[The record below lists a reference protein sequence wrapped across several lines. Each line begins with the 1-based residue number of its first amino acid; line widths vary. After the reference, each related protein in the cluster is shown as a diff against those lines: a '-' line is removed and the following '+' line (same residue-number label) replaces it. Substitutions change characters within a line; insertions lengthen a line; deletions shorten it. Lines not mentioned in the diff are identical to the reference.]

1 MSVAQI
7 YFSSLKTFILCL
19 SRRCPTFIALILTL
33 SLASVHAMTAGA
45 QEAVFQTAALNTG
58 LGPVPDRVDRKTP
71 RAAMASFLRAAK
83 DGDWD
88 AAAHVLNLND
98 VAKDRQATEG
108 PKLARQL
115 YEVINRKVVM
125 DWSLLLDR
133 PDALQPLGGENKAQ
147 AGEPRR
153 SLLLRDLPLDPVP
166 AEIRLNR
173 VQPTNA
179 SEPVW
184 IFPMETVRDVPALH
198 QIYGPSQFEMALPA
212 NLRTKSIWGLMWW
225 ELIGLPLLLMS
236 AIVLGFLVRRI
247 LQILW
252 RHADSKVATGILHAL
267 STPLIIV
274 SVTGL
279 IWWVTEYVFVFSE
292 RIDILLAPAIA
303 TGFVVSLLLFIVNGV
318 EALLDGLVAPG
329 EEVDLT
335 VPEQAEARVL
345 STRLN
350 AVRRILVVVVFL
362 IGAGVVLS
370 SADLASN
377 LGLSLLTSAGALT
390 LVLGFAARNIL
401 ANIMASLQIA
411 LNQSAR
417 VGDRV
422 VYKGELCH
430 VERINMTF
438 VQLRNWD
445 STRLIVPVVEFV
457 SETFSNWTI
466 EDPEMLRFLKLKLD
480 PHADVDALREAF
492 NDVLSDL
499 KNTDIGQSLAD
510 LGGSSVEVAGQDA
523 FGLDVWFG
531 VPCRDPNTS
540 WELACRVREGLIS
553 RAADIETDTGE
564 PIFPK
569 NVTAAL
575 SDQI

>member
-1 MSVAQI
+1 MSVSQI
-7 YFSSLKTFILCL
+7 DFSLVKLMPL
-19 SRRCPTFIALILTL
+19 LLLRRRTASFFLILTL
-33 SLASVHAMTAGA
+33 SIAIVISTSAKA
-45 QEAVFQTAALNTG
+45 QETTFETPALNAG
-58 LGPVPDRVDRKTP
+58 LGPVPDRIDRKTP
-71 RAAMASFLRAAK
+71 RAAMASFLRAAN
-83 DGDWD
+83 DGDWN
-88 AAAHVLNLND
+88 AAAHVLDLND
-98 VAKDRQATEG
+98 VDAELQAADG

-115 YEVINRKVVM
+115 YEIIDRKAVL

-133 PDALQPLGGENKAQ
+133 PDALQALGGENEAQ

-173 VQPTNA
+173 VQPTNV
-179 SEPVW
+179 SPPVW
-184 IFPMETVRDVPALH
+184 IFPSETVRDVPALH
-198 QIYGPSQFEMALPA
+198 RLYGPSQFEMALPTS
-212 NLRTKSIWGLMWW
+212 LRTKTIAGLMWW
-225 ELIGLPLLLMS
+225 ELIGLPFLVVT
-236 AIVLGFLVRRI
+236 AIALGFLVRRV
-247 LQILW
+247 LQMLW
-252 RHADSKVATGILHAL
+252 RRADSKLATGILRAL
-267 STPLIIV
+267 STPFMV
-274 SVTGL
+274 ASVTGL
-279 IWWVTEYVFVFSE
+279 IWWATEYVFVFSG
-292 RIDILLAPAIA
+292 RIDMFLAPAIA

-318 EALLDGLVAPG
+318 EGLLDGLVAPG

-350 AVRRILVVVVFL
+350 AVRRILVVVVSL

-390 LVLGFAARNIL
+390 LVLGFAARNVL

-422 VYKGELCH
+422 VFKGELCH

-480 PHADVDALREAF
+480 PHADVDALRDAF
-492 NDVLSDL
+492 NDILSDL
-499 KNTDIGQSLAD
+499 KGKKIGKNLASLEE
-510 LGGSSVEVAGQDA
+510 SSVEVAGQDT

-531 VPCRDPNTS
+531 VPCCDPNTS
-540 WELACRVREGLIS
+540 WELACHVRERLIA

-564 PIFPK
+564 PIFPR
-569 NVTAAL
+569 NGTAAL
-575 SDQI
+575 SD